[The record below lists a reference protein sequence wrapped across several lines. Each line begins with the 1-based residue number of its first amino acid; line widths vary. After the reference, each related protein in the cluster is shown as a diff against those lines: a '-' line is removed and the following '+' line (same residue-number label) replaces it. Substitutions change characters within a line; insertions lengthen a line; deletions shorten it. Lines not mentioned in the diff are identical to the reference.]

1 MKAKKILSAVTA
13 LTLLPTAGA
22 LTGVI
27 PAAAAENSTVT
38 VRLDPSDA
46 SPFNNGEFEGWGT
59 SLCWWANRLGY
70 SEKLTQAAAEAF
82 FSDEGLSLDIAR
94 YNIGGGDDPTHNHV
108 TRSDSKVPGVW
119 ETFEYTNDG
128 ADVDITSYD
137 MTNDQNQLNIALA
150 AKAANPDIYFE
161 GFSNS
166 PPYFMTNSGCSS
178 GGEITGYNDKG
189 EPQSNANNL
198 KDDMYDDFAEYIAGS
213 TKLLAEN
220 GIVFKSY
227 SPMNEPDTS
236 YWFAE
241 SGKQEG
247 CHYDPGTSQSNMIVE
262 TRKALD
268 EAGLNDVLVAG
279 MDETSID
286 TSVNNLDQLTD
297 EATDALGR
305 IDTHTYSGS
314 RRTQL
319 KAKAQ
324 EMNKDLWMS
333 EVDGGWDGFGLADRI
348 ILDMNGMM
356 PSAWVMWDIID
367 VHKDSDFRDPS
378 GNATEANNSVNY
390 TSSLWGVGMAD
401 HDNEELVLT
410 GKYYMFGQFTKYIEP
425 GDTII
430 ASSDSTLAA
439 YNKDTGDIKI
449 VVSNSSGNDID
460 YSFDLG
466 AFSTVGTDVTEIRSN
481 RDGSEQWA
489 TITGEASLT
498 NKVLDTTAK
507 AGTVTTYVVKAG
519 TSSDDA
525 AITSFTS
532 DANGLSYSYEIS
544 DSVEYQDAYFAVY
557 GNDGTLRYVSANTN
571 SGTAEGDFTGCRPKL
586 MVWGN
591 DQKPA
596 IDSVT
601 AVANAGIHYGVITG
615 GTDDLE
621 LNSTIDL
628 TLESDLEGAVTWS
641 VSDESIASITA
652 DGALTTKALG
662 TVTVYAEIAGCTF
675 SKTFNVPFTGTING
689 VGRELRVGS
698 TAQLT
703 LTANI
708 AGDVAWSV
716 SDTGIATITPEGL
729 ITGVTPGEVT
739 IYASIGE
746 HTLEKTIRVQLYT
759 VTGTPSW
766 SDGSS
771 RPDDNADYLKATDGD
786 FDTYFD
792 GVSNGWVQYDYGA
805 PFKVTS
811 VKLAARSGNGM
822 ADRMIGGTV
831 QASNDGI
838 TWTDLYKVT
847 TALPSGE
854 YTTIPASELTDNHA
868 YRYYRYT
875 NPTEMTNI
883 AEFALEGAFS
893 DDIPEGDP
901 TITDLEEFTDNF
913 EGTENIFGAAAG
925 TLTEDG
931 NQIYASGLDRYGNV
945 FVPVKATASAALA
958 EPVELTD
965 KDMFRMTFTMFAGWE
980 NKGRDNTFA
989 IKDKDGNEIAA
1000 LYMTGGGYNF
1010 NKIRIGGSN
1019 VLSGTPVSQSR
1030 SNPGTTKAGANGWNA
1045 SGQPYVNTVGY
1056 NKTVEI
1062 TIDGAGNVTISATGG
1077 LEDTTVSGTLT
1088 APVSIGSIELTGSYN
1103 SARERVVSYDNLDA
1117 DVITYSSGF
1126 EPEETPTPSAP
1137 PVLPESGELISLN
1150 FDNSDLTSGSTY
1162 GKAEGT
1168 PQFVTEGDNEC
1179 AQFDGARATAVNLTD
1194 VNGNSL
1200 LTGQDNITVS
1210 FRVKPTAS
1218 ATSWWFFAAPNA
1230 NEQTYQNEHYLGI
1243 WTNGGTMTVER
1254 YDNSGSRSEAL
1265 TGTYTEN
1272 EWNDIMVSFDD
1283 NSTTLYINGTAAD
1296 TADST
1301 VNIADMLGASS
1312 VAYIGLA
1319 NWTTGEYA
1327 TGYIDDFVIYNR
1339 AVENPLGSIDLGDTS
1354 AVTENITI
1362 PSIENV
1368 TWSTSDP
1375 TVVTDTGVITRADET
1390 KTAVLTAK
1398 TTENGIEFTREFNI
1412 TVLGYTDALG
1422 SFTAYAKDGS
1432 IYYNFYDYADGVTP
1446 TTVVTLSGTN
1456 DDVIT
1461 QIDQQDGQLSGSFDS
1476 VRNGTYKVTGRMQ
1489 MTVPTGELGS
1499 EGRPVTKSV
1508 TKTVTV
1514 KDEPE
1519 TTAYLFAHFMNTE
1532 GDADDEQI
1540 YFSVSENGQNW
1551 TTLNGGAPVLT
1562 SNVGEKGVRDP
1573 YILRGEDG
1581 KYFIIA
1587 TDLSIYNR
1595 KQTQGSNAWGLSQT
1609 DGSQSIVVWESS
1621 DLVNWSEASLVK
1633 VAVDNAGCTWAPEAV
1648 YDPEKGMYMVFWAS
1662 KVSDDD
1668 YSKQRMY
1675 RSYTSDF
1682 KTFTPA
1688 EVYIEDDVSNIDT
1701 TIIEHEGIYYRFTK
1715 NESRSSIIM
1724 EKSNFLDGNWTPVE
1738 TYNLGEMTGYEGPAI
1753 YKING
1758 EDSWCLLLDY
1768 YSRSQ
1773 GYKPFVTDDLAEGIF
1788 TQAADFSFDGTYRHG
1803 TVMPITEAEY
1813 NALVEQYGA

>member
-178 GGEITGYNDKG
+178 GAADAG
-189 EPQSNANNL
+189 SNNL
-198 KDDMYDDFAEYIAGS
+198 RDDMYDDFAEYIAES
-213 TKLLAEN
+213 TQLLKDN
-220 GIVFKSY
+220 GIVFESY
-227 SPMNEPDTS
+227 SPMNEPDTN
-236 YWFAE
+236 YWGAN
-241 SGKQEG
+241 SNKQEG

-367 VHKDSDFRDPS
+367 VHKDSDFRDPN

-525 AITSFTS
+525 AITSFTA

-601 AVANAGIHYGVITG
+601 AVANAGVHYGVITG

-662 TVTVYAEIAGCTF
+662 TVTVYAQIAGCTF

-708 AGDVAWSV
+708 AGDVVWAV
-716 SDTGIATITPEGL
+716 SDTDIATITPEGL

-771 RPDDNADYLKATDGD
+771 RPNDNADYLKATDGD

-980 NKGRDNTFA
+980 NNGRDNTFA

-1010 NKIRIGGSN
+1010 SQIRIGGSN

-1077 LEDTTVSGTLT
+1077 LEDTAVSGTLT

-1126 EPEETPTPSAP
+1126 EPEETPTPTAP

-1179 AQFDGARATAVNLTD
+1179 AQFDGTRATAVNLTD

-1540 YFSVSENGQNW
+1540 YFSVSKDGQNW

-1609 DGSQSIVVWESS
+1609 DGSQNIVVWESS
-1621 DLVNWSEASLVK
+1621 DLVNWTEASLVK

-1668 YSKQRMY
+1668 YSKQRVY